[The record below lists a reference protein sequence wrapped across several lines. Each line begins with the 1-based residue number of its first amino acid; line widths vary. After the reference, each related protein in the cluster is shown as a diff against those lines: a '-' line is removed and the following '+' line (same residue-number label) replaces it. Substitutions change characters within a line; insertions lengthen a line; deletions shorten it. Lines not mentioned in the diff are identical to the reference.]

1 MAKYLL
7 KDNNGRTLATLPGV
21 LDPVA
26 LTGVETSSSSNLVTV
41 ASTTGLYAGMAVSI
55 PNIPAGALIHAV
67 KSTTVIELWASSW
80 DATNGVFTTSA
91 ANANASATATGM
103 LGSAQGFNARCRV
116 SEFYARGTWRN
127 THRLSTNFGAGTFA
141 GAGSTG
147 LSSGS
152 GQAFIPSAKTI
163 TTGYYTIT
171 NGDMVATDELAA
183 TPLKR
188 HNGEPWSFYIVVHT
202 SGHQSI
208 IPAAP
213 DQTLH
218 YNGPDA

>member
-26 LTGVETSSSSNLVTV
+26 LTGVETSSGSNLVTV

-55 PNIPAGALIHAV
+55 PNIPAGAFIHAV
-67 KSTTVIELWASSW
+67 KSATVIELWASSW

-91 ANANASATATGM
+91 ANANASATATDM

-127 THRLSTNFGAGTFA
+127 TFRAQGFMAVSFGNTDPIPWTTVPTYSGT
-141 GAGSTG
+141 T
-147 LSSGS
+147 LSSVTARS
-152 GQAFIPSAKTI
+152 S
-163 TTGYYTIT
+163 
-171 NGDMVATDELAA
+171 DEVLA
-183 TPLKR
+183 TPVKR

-202 SGHQSI
+202 SGHQSVL
-208 IPAAP
+208 PADP
-213 DQTLH
+213 EQTLH
-218 YNGPDA
+218 YNGADA